1 MALEEL
7 VDQFNCDMNI
17 TRAKYERLV
26 TSEDRLS
33 SLRYVMRKKIIRDEG
48 LTKTELELLY
58 HTVFREDK
66 NGIYTT
72 EEETSNTEG

>member
-1 MALEEL
+1 MALEEFI
-7 VDQFNCDMNI
+7 DQINCDMNI

-26 TSEDRLS
+26 TSEDRFS

>member
-1 MALEEL
+1 MALEEFI
-7 VDQFNCDMNI
+7 DQINCDMNI

-48 LTKTELELLY
+48 LTKAELELLY

>member
-7 VDQFNCDMNI
+7 IDQFNCDMTI
-17 TRAKYERLV
+17 TRAKYERFIA
-26 TSEDRLS
+26 SEDRLN

-48 LTKTELELLY
+48 LTRSELELVY